1 MGKIHTHYDNLK
13 VARLAPQEVIR
24 AAYKAL
30 SQKYH
35 PDKNPGDEKAARIM
49 AILNSAYGTLSDPQ
63 RRKEHDEWIAAEE
76 WEIEWLEST
85 HHEEGKHR
93 DGRAKGHAQS
103 HEHAWAQD
111 VPPPKGKPRSAALP
125 IWRNWRWW
133 LSLLVCLLLGW
144 LGALLMLD
152 TSQPV
157 PAALA
162 SAWSGLARDGARAH
176 PDTATADSV
185 ATPPAKNEAVA
196 VDSWA
201 VGKPYAAEPAQAKAP
216 EIRVLAVAQLSLKA
230 SRPACDGA
238 GQAESAALVAPNGEP
253 WPARSGYVDGF
264 PIGNKGTELSLTIDN
279 SSNTAPVFV
288 KLYDQERR
296 SNVRYLY
303 ILANDKLTVEQLSA
317 GKYEVR
323 YQAVG
328 PGQDNCGGATRSG
341 ASIPAPVPAAGEGG
355 TQNPVVSSI

>member
-111 VPPPKGKPRSAALP
+111 VPPPKGKARRGQQPV
-125 IWRNWRWW
+125 WRNWRWW

-152 TSQPV
+152 TSQPM

-162 SAWSGLARDGARAH
+162 SAWSGLARDGA
-176 PDTATADSV
+176 
-185 ATPPAKNEAVA
+185 TPRTPASAEGEAGLSPPRPETVV

-201 VGKPYAAEPAQAKAP
+201 VGKPYAAEPAQAKSP
-216 EIRVLAVAQLSLKA
+216 EIRVQAVSQLVLKG
-230 SRPACDGA
+230 SKPVCDDG
-238 GQAESAALVAPNGEP
+238 GPSPALVAPNGEP
-253 WPARSGYVDGF
+253 WPAKSGYVDGF
-264 PIGNKGTELSLTIDN
+264 PIGNKGEELALTIDN
-279 SSNTAPVFV
+279 STNAAPVFV
-288 KLYDQERR
+288 KLYDTERR
-296 SNVRYLY
+296 SNVRYLF
-303 ILANDKLTVEQLSA
+303 ILAHDKLTVVQLSA

-323 YQAVG
+323 YQVVEPA
-328 PGQDNCGGATRSG
+328 QDGCGDKGKQGAP
-341 ASIPAPVPAAGEGG
+341 ASAPNPTIGEAG